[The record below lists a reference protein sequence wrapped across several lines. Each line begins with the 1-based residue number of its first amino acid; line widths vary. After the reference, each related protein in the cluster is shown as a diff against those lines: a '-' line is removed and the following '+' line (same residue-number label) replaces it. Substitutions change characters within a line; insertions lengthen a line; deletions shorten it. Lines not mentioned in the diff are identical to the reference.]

1 MAEGNGNLLLI
12 SADGANITF
21 TRTGDNTY
29 QAPTGIYLEIKQ
41 VSGGYEIKDKDQTVT
56 FYKSGDAQGRIQYT
70 KDKYGNTTTYE
81 YDGESRLSKVKNA
94 SGKELVVQ
102 YDGNNKAAKSN
113 RPR

>member
-56 FYKSGDAQGRIQYT
+56 FYKSEMHKVVSSIQKINT
-70 KDKYGNTTTYE
+70 EIRRHMSMMGNHVYQ
-81 YDGESRLSKVKNA
+81 K
-94 SGKELVVQ
+94 
-102 YDGNNKAAKSN
+102 
-113 RPR
+113 